1 MELSLGALLVRVIVS
16 LGVVLAIMAGAAA
29 VLRRSGVVG
38 GRTSSRR
45 RTARVEVVSR
55 QALGRSSSL
64 TVVRLGERGFVLGV
78 TESSISLLGE
88 IDPAEL
94 LADTPKAGLPGATP
108 SPGLVGPAGPEAPG
122 TASPGR
128 GFPPALLAWK
138 AVLENLRDRTVRR
151 S

>member
-1 MELSLGALLVRVIVS
+1 
-16 LGVVLAIMAGAAA
+16 
-29 VLRRSGVVG
+29 VVG

-55 QALGRSSSL
+55 QSLGRSSSL

-78 TESSISLLGE
+78 TESSVSLLGE
-88 IDPAEL
+88 IDPVELLGETPNAEL
-94 LADTPKAGLPGATP
+94 ERPE
-108 SPGLVGPAGPEAPG
+108 GPEAPG
-122 TASPGR
+122 TASPGH

-138 AVLENLRDRTVRR
+138 AVLENLRARTVRR